1 MTSEPSRSQLWQDL
15 KGLGFK
21 PAKRYRDYTTTEL
34 AEAFKELKA
43 PESVPDF
50 LAEGF
55 EDLATTKDT
64 EVRAT
69 TPTRQDVHDRRPRL
83 KSDKESHAL
92 REDPRGVTEDE
103 EPLRVDDEGRT
114 WYREEINPHVSRGK
128 RLRKRITFTGPE
140 TVEVRKVQNGDYIET
155 IEVIGEATRSQDAFV
170 TMPPSQTG
178 IFKDARFPFKIFTYN
193 GSLGFSFGDVND
205 FYGGEEFV
213 PPAIKKKFVGNMLA
227 YDIKTVI
234 AEIERKAR
242 EIKLAR
248 TMR

>member
-15 KGLGFK
+15 KDRGFK
-21 PAKRYRDYTTTEL
+21 PAKRYRDYTVAEL
-34 AEAFKELKA
+34 TEAFKELKA
-43 PESVPDF
+43 SEPTLDF
-50 LAEGF
+50 SAEGF
-55 EDLATTKDT
+55 EELTTEKDT

-69 TPTRQDVHDRRPRL
+69 TPTRQDVHEHRPRL
-83 KSDKESHAL
+83 KSDKESPAL
-92 REDPRGVTEDE
+92 REDPKGVMDDE

-114 WYREEINPHVSRGK
+114 WYREEINPNVSRGK

-140 TVEVRKVQNGDYIET
+140 TVEVKQVKSGDYIET

-170 TMPPSQTG
+170 TMPPSQTN
-178 IFKDARFPFKIFTYN
+178 IFKDPRYPFKVFTYN
-193 GSLGFSFGDVND
+193 GTLGFSFGDVND

-213 PPAIKKKFVGNMLA
+213 PPAIKKRFVGNMLA